1 MKVCYVTKV
10 SGDVQGVYFRAS
22 SQQQAI
28 DFGLSG
34 YAKNLTDGT
43 VEVLVCGD
51 QTNVDKML
59 IWLEHGPETASVEY
73 MEQKQVKCKEY
84 NFFSID

>member
-1 MKVCYVTKV
+1 MKVCYVTKL
-10 SGDVQGVYFRAS
+10 SGNVQGVYFRAS

-34 YAKNLTDGT
+34 YAKNLTDGS

-59 IWLEHGPETASVEY
+59 IWLEHGPETASVEH
-73 MEQKQVKCKEY
+73 MVQKQVKCKEY